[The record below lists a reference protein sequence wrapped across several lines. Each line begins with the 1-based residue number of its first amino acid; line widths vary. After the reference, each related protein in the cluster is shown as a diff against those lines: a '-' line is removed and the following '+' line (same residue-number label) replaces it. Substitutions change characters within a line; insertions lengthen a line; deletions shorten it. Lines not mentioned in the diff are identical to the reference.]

1 MERPP
6 LEIQYNLFSA
16 SVHGNRSH
24 GGCEHTFAEGPSQAV
39 IALYGV
45 VMTRR
50 GLAERALWVI

>member
-16 SVHGNRSH
+16 SAHRGRSH
-24 GGCEHTFAEGPSQAV
+24 CRREHTFAEGPSQAV